1 MNTLCLLG
9 LVLGAFIIVS
19 LVIYYF
25 VKEKYSNQ
33 RKLRDMRNERKHRTR
48 FSQILRER
56 GLENAFP
63 NDNNRYG
70 PIGGRPGGIT
80 AI

>member
-9 LVLGAFIIVS
+9 LGLGAFIIVS
-19 LVIYYF
+19 LVICYF

-33 RKLRDMRNERKHRTR
+33 RKHRTR

-56 GLENAFP
+56 GLENDFP

>member
-1 MNTLCLLG
+1 MNKFCLLG
-9 LVLGAFIIVS
+9 LGLGAFIIVS
-19 LVIYYF
+19 LVICYF
-25 VKEKYSNQ
+25 VKEKYSNE
-33 RKLRDMRNERKHRTR
+33 RKLRDMRNERRHRASI
-48 FSQILRER
+48 SQILKER
-56 GLENAFP
+56 GLENDFP